1 MLSVLRTGD
10 MRDYSIRIIRLARLS
25 IDHGGQSLMSHP
37 CRAPGSLGPVQCSVT
52 AQVSWPV
59 RWQRSPSLDG
69 QAVVE
74 VNQIGQ
80 WDVDMDD
87 IVNVALDEPA

>member
-1 MLSVLRTGD
+1 MLR
-10 MRDYSIRIIRLARLS
+10 
-25 IDHGGQSLMSHP
+25 
-37 CRAPGSLGPVQCSVT
+37 VT